1 MNFSLNIHSVTDI
14 VIGPVRENI
23 SAGKEAYATRII
35 EIKTKEGGDF
45 EITLFSVHVSE
56 DDDTPLLAVQ
66 S

>member
-14 VIGPVRENI
+14 VLGPVKENI

-35 EIKTKEGGDF
+35 EIQTKEGAF

-56 DDDTPLLAVQ
+56 DDDTPLLAVK

>member
-14 VIGPVRENI
+14 VLGPVRENI
-23 SAGKEAYATRII
+23 SAGTEAYATRII
-35 EIKTKEGGDF
+35 EIQTKEGDF

-56 DDDTPLLAVQ
+56 DDDTALLAVK

>member
-14 VIGPVRENI
+14 VIGPVRDNI

-35 EIKTKEGGDF
+35 EIKTKEGDF